1 MPLSMF
7 DSSVPIFVKTLS
19 SLKAILEKG
28 AAHAKAKKIEDMV
41 LLSARLYPDM
51 FPLASQVHIATD
63 QARAGAARLAGGEP
77 PSYEDDEKTF
87 AELIARV
94 DRTIEFLKTLKPD
107 QFEGAETRSITR
119 PLRGEPHTFTG
130 TNYLQQL
137 VVPNL
142 YFHTTTAY
150 GILRHNG
157 VELGKADFLGAID

>member
-28 AAHAKAKKIEDMV
+28 AAHAQAKKIDESAF
-41 LLSARLYPDM
+41 LEARLYPDM
-51 FPLASQVHIATD
+51 YSLTHQVQIATD
-63 QARAGAARLAGGEP
+63 MARGGAARLAGGEP
-77 PSYEDDEKTF
+77 PKFEDNEKTF

-94 DRTIEFLKTLKPD
+94 ERTIAFVKSLPKA
-107 QFEGAETRSITR
+107 QFDGGETRSITR

-130 TNYLQQL
+130 TSYLQQAVL
-137 VVPNL
+137 PNL
-142 YFHTTTAY
+142 YFHTTTTYA
-150 GILRHNG
+150 ILRHNG